1 MALEV
6 HYNTALPV
14 FHEPPDGVL
23 ATTATAVLREPD
35 GTTLETLTVTKP
47 TAGSRTVQ
55 AGSTSSALILSSVTG
70 VTVGHRWRVTS
81 DGVRHTFEVA
91 RVDGTTVYPLEPLP
105 IVPDTSSAVEPIRM
119 SATIAAPG
127 VAKIGTN
134 LRLEWLYDDG
144 AVEGFGSDVVHVVRW
159 KWNPPITAARIRQ
172 HLAYAF
178 PAVVDSREGQ
188 YWARIADEANEEVR
202 KMVQATGRRPHL
214 YGDPDAFQRA
224 GLLSAKHLLA
234 GEGIVPPGSNPG
246 IFMEQMRADFE
257 REAGRVISSLS
268 MYDGDNDGTI
278 DKQEARGLWYSIKT
292 VR

>member
-14 FHEPPDGVL
+14 YHEPATGIL
-23 ATTATAVLREPD
+23 ATSASAVLREAD
-35 GTTLETLTVTKP
+35 GTTLEALTVTKP
-47 TAGSRTVQ
+47 AAGSRTIA
-55 AGSTSSALILSSVTG
+55 AGSTASALVFSSASG
-70 VTVGHRWRVTS
+70 VLVGERWRVTS
-81 DGVRHTFEVA
+81 DGVRQVFEVA
-91 RVDGTTVYPLEPLP
+91 RVDGSTVYPLDPLAV
-105 IVPDTSSAVEPIRM
+105 VPDTSSAVEPIRM
-119 SATIAAPG
+119 TAAIAAPG
-127 VAKIGTN
+127 ESKIGCN

-144 AVEGFGSDVVHVVRW
+144 TAEGFGSDVVHVVRW

-178 PAVVDSREGQ
+178 PAVVDSREAH
-188 YWARIADEANEEVR
+188 YWTRIADEANEEIR
-202 KMVQATGRRPHL
+202 KLVQATGRRPHL

-257 REAGRVISSLS
+257 REVSRVISSLA
-268 MYDGDNDGTI
+268 MYDDDNDGAISDT
-278 DKQEARGLWYSIKT
+278 EARGLWFSIRT

>member
-6 HYNTALPV
+6 HYSTALPV
-14 FHEPPDGVL
+14 YHEPATGIL
-23 ATTATAVLREPD
+23 ATSASAVLREAD
-35 GTTLETLTVTKP
+35 GTTLEALTVTKP
-47 TAGSRTVQ
+47 AAGSRTIA
-55 AGSTSSALILSSVTG
+55 AGSTASALVFSSASG
-70 VTVGHRWRVTS
+70 VLVGERWRVTS
-81 DGVRHTFEVA
+81 DGVRQVFEVA
-91 RVDGTTVYPLEPLP
+91 RVDGSTVYPLDPLAV
-105 IVPDTSSAVEPIRM
+105 VPDTSSAVEPIRM
-119 SATIAAPG
+119 TAAIAAPG
-127 VAKIGTN
+127 ESKIGCN

-144 AVEGFGSDVVHVVRW
+144 TAEGFGSDVVHVVRW

-178 PAVVDSREGQ
+178 PAVVDSREAH
-188 YWARIADEANEEVR
+188 YWTRIADEANEEIR
-202 KMVQATGRRPHL
+202 KLVQATGRRPHL

-257 REAGRVISSLS
+257 REVSRVISSLA
-268 MYDGDNDGTI
+268 MYDDDNDGAISDT
-278 DKQEARGLWYSIKT
+278 EARGLWFSIRT